1 MVVLVEVLGNWQVWA
16 LIDDV
21 TPVLSK
27 SVCQST
33 ACLPNMQYQRAFG
46 IK

>member
-1 MVVLVEVLGNWQVWA
+1 MVVLVQVLGNWQVWA

-21 TPVLSK
+21 MPVLPK

-33 ACLPNMQYQRAFG
+33 ACLSNIKYQRAFG